1 MVSGKKEGVF
11 LVMHMPIDLFF
22 SYLSIPCAIAVALVL
37 WGAWKL
43 TEPEEEPGRPR
54 TELRKIEMARQHK
67 G

>member
-1 MVSGKKEGVF
+1 
-11 LVMHMPIDLFF
+11 MPIDLFF

-43 TEPEEEPGRPR
+43 TEPEEEPRR
-54 TELRKIEMARQHK
+54 KRAELSKIGMAGQRK